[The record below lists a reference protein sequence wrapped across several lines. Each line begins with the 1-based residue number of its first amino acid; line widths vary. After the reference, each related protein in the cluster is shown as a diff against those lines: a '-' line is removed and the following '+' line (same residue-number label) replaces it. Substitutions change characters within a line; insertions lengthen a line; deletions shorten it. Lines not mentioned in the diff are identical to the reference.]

1 MLKFTPK
8 DEVEDKGIIMSA
20 AVLQTTDEEDN
31 QPVYYA
37 IYYAGMQELDGQTHI
52 AVGTLNSTRLYPVEK
67 AEDVKIDEAKG
78 EITFSSYGRIYNI
91 RGFQDSDGVW
101 ASSLATDLP
110 AQALEE
116 RFMTE
121 VENAFSPEAPAD
133 DENLYAAVDDET
145 NAVKFLVYSS
155 EPGLFIRDNGAW
167 FKLPKDD
174 ESLDDLEVLEVDP
187 KFIKI
192 FDMAQAS
199 DEMMLADDV
208 EKYKVEFRGALQA
221 SALTADADY
230 GDACPP
236 ATIDIE
242 LNLKNRQYAIEK
254 IGYGPLNPKEPSEE
268 FWADKADRWSV
279 TIEDAKKSTCGNCA
293 VFNRTTKV
301 LNCISDGLN
310 EGAPTDEW
318 SAAIDQAEL
327 GYCEMLDFKCA
338 ASRTCDAWVVG
349 GPITDEAKEQA

>member
-1 MLKFTPK
+1 MLKFTP
-8 DEVEDKGIIMSA
+8 ESEMQERGMILSP
-20 AVLQTTDEEDN
+20 AVLETIDDEDN
-31 QPVYYA
+31 TPVYYP
-37 IYYAGMQELDGQTHI
+37 IYYVGKETIDQQLYVAAG
-52 AVGTLNSTRLYPVEK
+52 AVNGTRLYPLQKE
-67 AEDVKIDEAKG
+67 EDLKIDEAKG
-78 EITFSSYGRIYNI
+78 QITFSSYGKIYTI

-101 ASSLATDLP
+101 ASALATDVP

-116 RFMTE
+116 RYMSE
-121 VENAFSPEAPAD
+121 VENAFSPTAPAD

-145 NAVKFLVYSS
+145 NEVKYLVYST
-155 EPGLFIRDNGAW
+155 EPGLFIRDNAAW

-174 ESLDDLEVLEVDP
+174 ETLDDLEVIEVDP

-192 FDMAQAS
+192 FDMAQGNDDVLLS
-199 DEMMLADDV
+199 DDV

-221 SALTADADY
+221 SALVADADY

-236 ATIDIE
+236 ATLDLE

-268 FWADKADRWSV
+268 FWADKADRWAV

-301 LNCISDGLN
+301 LNCISEGLN

-349 GPITDEAKEQA
+349 GPITDESKEQK

>member
-1 MLKFTPK
+1 VLKLTPK
-8 DEVEDKGIIMSA
+8 EQVEEMGIIVA
-20 AVLQTTDEEDN
+20 PAVLETVDEEDN
-31 QPVYYA
+31 TPVYYP
-37 IYYAGMQELDGQTHI
+37 IYGLETETIDGVLHVAAGMI
-52 AVGTLNSTRLYPVEK
+52 SGTRYYPI
-67 AEDVKIDEAKG
+67 EDASDLKIDEAKG
-78 EITFSSYGRIYNI
+78 QITFSSYGKIYTI
-91 RGFQDSDGVW
+91 RGFQDSDGTW
-101 ASSLATDLP
+101 ASALATDVP

-145 NAVKFLVYSS
+145 NEVKYLVYST

-174 ESLDDLEVLEVDP
+174 ETLDDLTVLEVDP
-187 KFIKI
+187 KFIKV
-192 FDMAQAS
+192 FDMAQAN
-199 DEMMLADDV
+199 DEALLSDDV

-221 SALTADADY
+221 SALVADADY

-236 ATIDIE
+236 ATLDIE

-268 FWADKADRWSV
+268 FWADKADRWAV

-293 VFNRTTKV
+293 VFNRTEKV
-301 LNCISDGLN
+301 LNCISEGLN

-349 GPITDEAKEQA
+349 GPITDEGKEQA

>member
-31 QPVYYA
+31 QPVYQA
-37 IYYAGMQELDGQTHI
+37 IYYAGVQELDGQPHV

-67 AEDVKIDEAKG
+67 TEDVKVDEAKG

-236 ATIDIE
+236 ATQDIQ
-242 LNLKNRQYAIEK
+242 LNLKNRQNAIDNV
-254 IGYGPLNPKEPSEE
+254 GYGPLNPAEPNEE
-268 FWADKADRWSV
+268 FWQDKADRWN
-279 TIEDAKKSTCGNCA
+279 IEITNAKTALCGNC
-293 VFNRTTKV
+293 VFFVRTPKM
-301 LNCISDGLN
+301 LDCIEQGIGLGSQEA
-310 EGAPTDEW
+310 EGSIEAG
-318 SAAIDQAEL
+318 EL
-327 GYCEMLDFKCA
+327 GYCNALDFKCA
-338 ASRTCDAWVVG
+338 SERTCNAWAAG

>member
-1 MLKFTPK
+1 MLKLTQQEEIK
-8 DEVEDKGIIMSA
+8 EKGIISGP
-20 AVLQTTDEEDN
+20 AVLVTDDEGE
-31 QPVYYA
+31 PVYYPIYSLA
-37 IYYAGMQELDGQTHI
+37 IENIDEALHVAAGMLS
-52 AVGTLNSTRLYPVEK
+52 GTRFYPIENE
-67 AEDVKIDEAKG
+67 ADLKIDDAKG
-78 EITFSSYGRIYNI
+78 EITFSSYGKIYTI
-91 RGFQDSDGVW
+91 RGFQDSDGAW
-101 ASSLATDLP
+101 ASTLATDLP

-133 DENLYAAVDDET
+133 DENLYAAVDDNT
-145 NAVKFLVYSS
+145 NEVKYLVYST

-174 ESLDDLEVLEVDP
+174 ETLDDLEVMEVDP
-187 KFIKI
+187 KFIKV
-192 FDMAQAS
+192 FDMAQAN
-199 DEMMLADDV
+199 DEVMLADDV
-208 EKYKVEFRGALQA
+208 DKYKVEFRGALQA
-221 SALTADADY
+221 SALVADADY

-236 ATIDIE
+236 ATLDLE

-268 FWADKADRWSV
+268 FWADKADRWKV
-279 TIEDAKKSTCGNCA
+279 AIEDAKKSTCGNCA

-301 LNCISDGLN
+301 LNCISEGLN

-349 GPITDEAKEQA
+349 GPITDESKGQA

>member
-1 MLKFTPK
+1 MLEFTPE
-8 DEVEDKGIIMSA
+8 DEVKEKGLILSP
-20 AVLQTTDEEDN
+20 AVLETIDDEDN
-31 QPVYYA
+31 TPVYYPIHYVGIEDVDSVPHVA
-37 IYYAGMQELDGQTHI
+37 AGMLS
-52 AVGTLNSTRLYPVEK
+52 GTRFYPVENG
-67 AEDVKIDEAKG
+67 ADVKVDQAKG
-78 EITFSSYGRIYNI
+78 EITFSSYGKIYTI
-91 RGFQDSDGVW
+91 RGFQDSDGTW
-101 ASSLATDLP
+101 ASAFAADLP

-116 RFMTE
+116 RYMTE

-221 SALTADADY
+221 SALVADADY

-236 ATIDIE
+236 ATLDIE

-268 FWADKADRWSV
+268 FWADKADRWAV
-279 TIEDAKKSTCGNCA
+279 TTEDAKKSTCGNCA
-293 VFNRTTKV
+293 VFNRTEKV
-301 LNCISDGLN
+301 LNCISEGLN

-349 GPITDEAKEQA
+349 GPITDKGKEQA